1 MSGSSPHTDRAAQLR
16 DASVG
21 ISSLL
26 NDDVSRAKRIL
37 SSTESPFH
45 LFGLGLLDFL
55 AFAIGM
61 EDQALSRALDCLSR
75 SEHAATKM
83 KAAPIG
89 PPVDPN
95 GKQRPR
101 WWNHSLEADVIVADS
116 VVAQAMC
123 AWALKADRR

>member
-89 PPVDPN
+89 PPVDPY